1 MVDTEVTVFNKIFP
15 YPEVQQNRA
24 LYKFRCGDIVNS
36 NFKSYILNAS
46 NIEGNKKYK
55 NDIEFYNKK
64 LIENRAQKESVV
76 KALSESELFMIQG
89 PPGTG
94 KTTVIR
100 EIIRQ
105 FVKENINSRILIVSQ
120 ANVAIDN
127 VLKDL
132 PTELLKDTIRCGNED
147 KIDDELKKI
156 SFENKYNAY
165 IKKINDKLDENHIN
179 SDVLFRKKLKI

>member
-1 MVDTEVTVFNKIFP
+1 
-15 YPEVQQNRA
+15 
-24 LYKFRCGDIVNS
+24 
-36 NFKSYILNAS
+36 
-46 NIEGNKKYK
+46 
-55 NDIEFYNKK
+55 
-64 LIENRAQKESVV
+64 
-76 KALSESELFMIQG
+76 MIQG